1 MHLYSYETGQHML
14 AVGVC
19 LIPFGTTYTEAREA
33 AQQLDML
40 GFDSLWL
47 WDHYV
52 SWNDPREPVLEC
64 WSMLSGLAEATRR
77 IKLGPLVANNTNR
90 HPGRLAKVAAT
101 LQEIAHGRLELGLG
115 AGGLED
121 EQAAFGIRQGSPVER
136 VEAVEEALQIIPA
149 LWSGEPV
156 TFAGKHYHLNN
167 AIVAPAPRPRP
178 PIILAA
184 IRPRM
189 ARLAGRYAD
198 GLNIQ
203 WNNRARFTQLFA
215 ALDKGLAE
223 RGRDRSGFD
232 LSVHAGWN
240 GFAPD
245 PLSALN
251 QWQQLGFTRA
261 IMYVHAPFP
270 LVQFEN
276 IARQIGL

>member
-1 MHLYSYETGQHML
+1 MIT
-14 AVGVC
+14 VGLC
-19 LIPFGTTYTEAREA
+19 LVPFGTTYAQAREA
-33 AQQLDML
+33 AQHLDTL

-52 SWNDPREPVLEC
+52 SWNDPRESVLEC
-64 WSMLSGLAEATRR
+64 WTTLSGLAEATQR

-115 AGGLED
+115 AGGLEH
-121 EQAAFGIRQGSPVER
+121 EQAAFGIVQGSPLER

-149 LWSGEPV
+149 LWSGAPV
-156 TFAGKHYHLNN
+156 TFAGKHYQLDN
-167 AIVAPAPRPRP
+167 AIVAPAPQPRP

-198 GLNIQ
+198 GLNVQ
-203 WNNRARFTQLFA
+203 WSNRARFPQLFA
-215 ALDKGLAE
+215 ALDAGLAA

-232 LSVHAGWN
+232 VSVHAGWHD
-240 GFAPD
+240 FAPD
-245 PLSALN
+245 PFGASE

-261 IMYVHAPFP
+261 ILYVNAPFP
-270 LVQFEN
+270 LAEFEHM
-276 IARQIGL
+276 ARQLGL